1 MENFT
6 VLAISG
12 CLLSALAVY
21 VWMQFR
27 RINDQQAAELKLLK
41 SGAELEG
48 LQKKLKTY
56 TQCNEF
62 LGAAQ
67 QHLMTQA
74 KLLNVQAVR
83 EYVILERYTKEKN
96 QIASDVLLAVKCS
109 VSYEFGLEPGALGF
123 EVVQAAPGLHIKSNT
138 PALLGTPQIKVLSH
152 EVSAASILPDERA
165 AIAQMV
171 QKFAPLAQRYGAAL
185 TREDSVRVHFKSKLA
200 DGLRDFLAV
209 QSGVQLVPSIT
220 VDWR

>member
-27 RINDQQAAELKLLK
+27 RVNDQQAAELKLLK

-67 QHLMTQA
+67 QHLLTQA
-74 KLLNVQAVR
+74 KLFNVQAVR

-96 QIASDVLLAVKCS
+96 QIATDVLLAVKCS
-109 VSYEFGLEPGALGF
+109 VSYDFGLESGAMGF
-123 EVVQAAPGLHIKSNT
+123 EVVPSAPGLRIKSNA
-138 PALLGTPQIKVLSH
+138 PALLGTPQIKVMSH

-171 QKFAPLAQRYGAAL
+171 QKFAPLAQRYGVAL
-185 TREDSVRVHFKSKLA
+185 TREDGVRVPFKSKLA
-200 DGLRDFLAV
+200 DGLRDFLAA
-209 QSGVQLVPSIT
+209 QSGVQYVPCVT